1 MKRFV
6 ISLFIAVALTAM
18 ADKNE
23 RQMFSYSQNVEVF
36 SDVLK
41 RLSIH
46 YVDTL
51 DIDKSVKY
59 GIGAMLSTLDPYTVY
74 FTEEEAKEFAEQSTG
89 EYAGVCWTIV
99 QRDSAV
105 YVSEP
110 FEDTPAYEVGLRAG
124 DKIVMIDNDTV
135 LAWKSD
141 DVSKRMRGLPNTSL
155 RMVIER
161 TGVDSLI
168 EVNIM
173 RRIITRNPVVHYG
186 TVADGVGYILLETF
200 SDKAADEVR
209 KAFIELKEKN
219 HITSLILDLRDNGGG
234 LVGEAVDILSMFVPR
249 GTTVLESRGKDA
261 DGNHVYKTNRLPID
275 TQIPLVVLINGYTA
289 SSSEVV
295 AGALQDHDRAVVVGE
310 RSYGKGLI
318 QQVFPLP
325 YNRTIKVTVSYY
337 YIPSGRSIQAIDY
350 TKRDADGRV
359 ARVPDSLTN
368 EFKTAGGRIV
378 RDGGGITPDIA
389 IKPDTMSHL
398 HYYLYMGHHIFDY
411 ATRYVS
417 NHDTI
422 APAADFS
429 LTDADYEAFKDFV
442 EQRDFKYDKM
452 SSKRL
457 EELREAMTF
466 EGYMD
471 ENAKQLIEQLEQSL
485 QHNVR
490 QDLDTFRK
498 EIELSL
504 AQEIV
509 RRYYYQRGAIE
520 VSLRG
525 DTTIKGA
532 VELLQSPVQYKEIL
546 SPKKV
551 VK

>member
-89 EYAGVCWTIV
+89 EYAGVGCTIV

-234 LVGEAVDILSMFVPR
+234 LVGEAVDILSMFLPR

-261 DGNHVYKTNRLPID
+261 DGNHVYKTNREPID

-295 AGALQDHDRAVVVGE
+295 AGALQDLDRAVVVGE

-471 ENAKQLIEQLEQSL
+471 ENAKHLIEQLEQSL

>member
-74 FTEEEAKEFAEQSTG
+74 FTEEEGKEFAEQSTG
-89 EYAGVCWTIV
+89 EYAGVGCTIV

-261 DGNHVYKTNRLPID
+261 DGNHVYKTNREPID

-295 AGALQDHDRAVVVGE
+295 AGALQDLDRAVVVGE

-471 ENAKQLIEQLEQSL
+471 ENAKHLIEQLEQSL

>member
-89 EYAGVCWTIV
+89 EYAGVGCTIV

-261 DGNHVYKTNRLPID
+261 DGNHVYKTNREPID
-275 TQIPLVVLINGYTA
+275 TQIPLVVLTNGYTA

-295 AGALQDHDRAVVVGE
+295 AGALQDLDRAVVVGE

-471 ENAKQLIEQLEQSL
+471 ENAKHLIEQLEQSL

-546 SPKKV
+546 SPKKGC
-551 VK
+551 

>member
-89 EYAGVCWTIV
+89 EYAGVGCTIV

-168 EVNIM
+168 VVNIM

-261 DGNHVYKTNRLPID
+261 DGNHVYKTNREPID

-295 AGALQDHDRAVVVGE
+295 AGALQDLDRAVVVGE

-471 ENAKQLIEQLEQSL
+471 ENAKHLIEQLEQSL

-532 VELLQSPVQYKEIL
+532 VDLLQSPVQYKEIL

>member
-89 EYAGVCWTIV
+89 EYAGVGCTIV

-261 DGNHVYKTNRLPID
+261 DGNHVYKTNREPID

-295 AGALQDHDRAVVVGE
+295 AGALQDLDRAVVVGE

-471 ENAKQLIEQLEQSL
+471 ENAKHLIEQLEQSL

-532 VELLQSPVQYKEIL
+532 VDLLQSPVQYKDIL

>member
-89 EYAGVCWTIV
+89 EYAGVGCTIV

-261 DGNHVYKTNRLPID
+261 DGNHVYKTNREPID

-295 AGALQDHDRAVVVGE
+295 AGALQDLDRAVVVGE

-471 ENAKQLIEQLEQSL
+471 ENAKHLIEQLEQSL

-546 SPKKV
+546 SPQKV

>member
-89 EYAGVCWTIV
+89 EYAGVGCTIV

-110 FEDTPAYEVGLRAG
+110 FEDAPAYEVGLRAG

-261 DGNHVYKTNRLPID
+261 DGNHVYKTNREPID

-295 AGALQDHDRAVVVGE
+295 AGALQDLDRAVVVGE

-471 ENAKQLIEQLEQSL
+471 ENAKHLIEQLEQSL

-532 VELLQSPVQYKEIL
+532 VDLLQSPVQYKEIL

>member
-89 EYAGVCWTIV
+89 EYAGVGCTIV

-261 DGNHVYKTNRLPID
+261 DGNHVYKTNREPID

-295 AGALQDHDRAVVVGE
+295 AGALQDLDRAVVVGE

-368 EFKTAGGRIV
+368 EFTTAGGRIV

>member
-89 EYAGVCWTIV
+89 EYAGVGCTIV

-261 DGNHVYKTNRLPID
+261 DGNHVYKTNREPID

-295 AGALQDHDRAVVVGE
+295 AGALQDLDRAVVVGE

-471 ENAKQLIEQLEQSL
+471 ENAKHLIEQLEQSL

-504 AQEIV
+504 TQEIV

-532 VELLQSPVQYKEIL
+532 VDLLQSPVQYKEIL

>member
-59 GIGAMLSTLDPYTVY
+59 GIGAMLSTLDPYTIY

-89 EYAGVCWTIV
+89 EYAGVGCTIV

-261 DGNHVYKTNRLPID
+261 DGNHVYKTNREPID

-295 AGALQDHDRAVVVGE
+295 AGALQDLDRAVVVGE

-452 SSKRL
+452 SRKRV

-532 VELLQSPVQYKEIL
+532 VDLLQSPMQYKEIL